1 MVTMEVN
8 LWREKE
14 RTKGRQRGN
23 GEGGLILRGR
33 IWWCQFYQDG
43 RQVRMSTKTHVR
55 SEALAF
61 LRKAMDFRDKGEVP
75 ATDVKKLRY
84 ADLRQALIDSYV
96 ALGNKSL
103 KERAD
108 GTETIPGL
116 KALDDFCG
124 FKLEPKGDGK
134 IVVTDRGV
142 TATQLTTD
150 FARRFVRER
159 KTDGVG
165 NAAINRGLGALRRML
180 NLAKREKKIHD
191 VPFIE
196 FQKEPPARKGFLEL
210 DKFNE
215 LIGLLPTHLRPL
227 VTFLYYDGVRIGE
240 ALQIEWS
247 QVNLDAR
254 TIRLEEEQTKGD
266 EARTLP
272 LPSVLIT
279 MLNEVTPKSG
289 RVFDGTNLR
298 KEWVTACAAAQLG
311 TLTEVEGRRYD
322 PLYSGLTLH
331 DLRRSAVRNLVNAGV
346 PERVAMKI
354 TGHKTRSVFDRYHI
368 VSTEDVTDAMQAV
381 ETASLTLRNDGR
393 KALGQ

>member
-1 MVTMEVN
+1 MTVPRTREEFFAMVKNDFDKKVIQTHSG
-8 LWREKE
+8 LEK
-14 RTKGRQRGN
+14 
-23 GEGGLILRGR
+23 GLTVFKRPK
-33 IWWCQFYQDG
+33 D
-43 RQVRMSTKTHVR
+43 
-55 SEALAF
+55 
-61 LRKAMDFRDKGEVP
+61 MDTAVTDADK
-75 ATDVKKLRY
+75 
-84 ADLRQALIDSYV
+84 
-96 ALGNKSL
+96 LG
-103 KERAD
+103 
-108 GTETIPGL
+108 TIRPT
-116 KALDDFCG
+116 
-124 FKLEPKGDGK
+124 PKG
-134 IVVTDRGV
+134 
-142 TATQLTTD
+142 A
-150 FARRFVRER
+150 
-159 KTDGVG
+159 
-165 NAAINRGLGALRRML
+165 ALRRML
-180 NLAKREKKIHD
+180 KLAKRERKIHE

-196 FQKEPPARKGFLEL
+196 FLKEPSARKGFLEP

-240 ALQIEWS
+240 ALQVEWS

-254 TIRLEEEQTKGD
+254 TIRLEEEQTKTD

-272 LPSVLIT
+272 LPSVLVN

-354 TGHKTRSVFDRYHI
+354 TGHKTRSVLDRYHI

-381 ETASLTLRNDGR
+381 ETASLTNGK
-393 KALGQ
+393 KALSALDRE

>member
-1 MVTMEVN
+1 MVS
-8 LWREKE
+8 KE
-14 RTKGRQRGN
+14 RTKRGRQRGN

-33 IWWCQFYQDG
+33 IWWCQFYQGG

-61 LRKAMDFRDKGEVP
+61 LRKAMDSRDKGEVP

-108 GTETIPGL
+108 GTETIAGL
-116 KALDDFCG
+116 TALDEFCG
-124 FKLEPKGDGK
+124 FKQGPNGDGK
-134 IVVTDRGV
+134 VTVTDRGV

-159 KTDGVG
+159 KTEGVG
-165 NAAINRGLGALRRML
+165 NAAINRSLAALRRML
-180 NLAKREKKIHD
+180 KLAKREKKIHD

-196 FQKEPPARKGFLEL
+196 FLKEPSARKGFLEL
-210 DKFNE
+210 DQFNE

-240 ALQIEWS
+240 ALQVEWS

-272 LPSVLIT
+272 LPSVLVA

-298 KEWVTACAAAQLG
+298 KEWVTACAAAELG
-311 TLTEVEGRRYD
+311 TLTEVEGRPYD

-381 ETASLTLRNDGR
+381 ESASLTNGR